1 MDINAKHF
9 GGNRMF
15 RKKRIS
21 SPINL
26 LNRPDVHFDIK
37 DKLRLIQLQLID
49 FTEKDLANLKQ
60 MESYLAP
67 HIPEAVKNF
76 YDSLMANEELI
87 DIINKHSSRNRLEQT
102 LIIHIGDWFAGVLN
116 EGYIEKRK
124 KIAKMHVHI
133 QLKTKCY
140 LGACYQLQNS
150 LVEKIQL
157 AQLPIEKQIEFVA
170 SLNKIINYEQ
180 QLVVEAY
187 DKYAEEQA
195 REKEDRIKRAIKETL
210 GSIVTNLEYQSTETT
225 TSVEELIGT
234 TKDVEIEVAKGVKIS
249 QRTIEKAENG
259 KQIIQTLT
267 GHSQEIYDKTKSMSG
282 LIIKLNQSS
291 QEILNVVKIVKD
303 IATKT
308 NLLALN
314 SAIEA
319 ARAGEYG
326 KGFAV
331 VAEEVRNLAEQ
342 TKSSVEQI
350 DSLVGDSN
358 IAQQEVVKSI
368 VDVQRLAT
376 IGLNESDQTS
386 TSLASISSMIREAAV
401 ESENVGKDIKDLT
414 VAVESIGAAS
424 IQILESTKLLDETI
438 QKI

>member
-1 MDINAKHF
+1 
-9 GGNRMF
+9 
-15 RKKRIS
+15 
-21 SPINL
+21 
-26 LNRPDVHFDIK
+26 
-37 DKLRLIQLQLID
+37 
-49 FTEKDLANLKQ
+49 
-60 MESYLAP
+60 
-67 HIPEAVKNF
+67 
-76 YDSLMANEELI
+76 
-87 DIINKHSSRNRLEQT
+87 
-102 LIIHIGDWFAGVLN
+102 
-116 EGYIEKRK
+116 
-124 KIAKMHVHI
+124 
-133 QLKTKCY
+133 
-140 LGACYQLQNS
+140 
-150 LVEKIQL
+150 
-157 AQLPIEKQIEFVA
+157 
-170 SLNKIINYEQ
+170 
-180 QLVVEAY
+180 
-187 DKYAEEQA
+187 
-195 REKEDRIKRAIKETL
+195 
-210 GSIVTNLEYQSTETT
+210 
-225 TSVEELIGT
+225 
-234 TKDVEIEVAKGVKIS
+234 
-249 QRTIEKAENG
+249 
-259 KQIIQTLT
+259 
-267 GHSQEIYDKTKSMSG
+267 MSG

>member
-1 MDINAKHF
+1 
-9 GGNRMF
+9 MF

-60 MESYLAP
+60 MESYFAP

-157 AQLPIEKQIEFVA
+157 A
-170 SLNKIINYEQ
+170 
-180 QLVVEAY
+180 
-187 DKYAEEQA
+187 
-195 REKEDRIKRAIKETL
+195 
-210 GSIVTNLEYQSTETT
+210 
-225 TSVEELIGT
+225 
-234 TKDVEIEVAKGVKIS
+234 
-249 QRTIEKAENG
+249 
-259 KQIIQTLT
+259 
-267 GHSQEIYDKTKSMSG
+267 
-282 LIIKLNQSS
+282 
-291 QEILNVVKIVKD
+291 
-303 IATKT
+303 
-308 NLLALN
+308 
-314 SAIEA
+314 
-319 ARAGEYG
+319 
-326 KGFAV
+326 
-331 VAEEVRNLAEQ
+331 
-342 TKSSVEQI
+342 
-350 DSLVGDSN
+350 
-358 IAQQEVVKSI
+358 
-368 VDVQRLAT
+368 
-376 IGLNESDQTS
+376 
-386 TSLASISSMIREAAV
+386 
-401 ESENVGKDIKDLT
+401 
-414 VAVESIGAAS
+414 
-424 IQILESTKLLDETI
+424 
-438 QKI
+438 